1 MIRKEWIQE
10 YQLFILCKIVASDIQ
25 LKEGS
30 NKFSLS
36 PPVEVETVWHE
47 HLKRPL
53 HYYKM
58 CRLLLPNQSPE
69 NSLID
74 HNPGCD
80 RDSKENKEMQIQLT
94 REYMDLLRPE
104 WEEIMNMENLVSK
117 TNGTTAHSVGLQS
130 LVEITQGN
138 SQNSTTILTI
148 KLKDAN
154 PFSDEQHL
162 IELKLDYL
170 EISIQIIKE
179 KIFQLHKIP
188 IDNNVSI
195 IMARM

>member
-1 MIRKEWIQE
+1 
-10 YQLFILCKIVASDIQ
+10 
-25 LKEGS
+25 
-30 NKFSLS
+30 
-36 PPVEVETVWHE
+36 
-47 HLKRPL
+47 
-53 HYYKM
+53 
-58 CRLLLPNQSPE
+58 
-69 NSLID
+69 LID

-130 LVEITQGN
+130 LVEIIQGN